1 MRVTGKLKDSNRFT
15 HNDIMRIDDF
25 QGVIIIHHEDGTPI
39 SSMKREDIEWITV
52 DFLLPEQ
59 KVLPSLNPI
68 RQIILD

>member
-52 DFLLPEQ
+52 DFLLP
-59 KVLPSLNPI
+59 
-68 RQIILD
+68 